1 MLSRHSPQ
9 RYPSFA
15 NFNLIQNYLIDG
27 FPRAVD
33 QAHHF
38 EKLVGAPATVLYFN
52 TSEKICTERC
62 LERAKT
68 SGRVDDTE
76 EIILK
81 RLRTYNEMSKPVVDL
96 YSKRGLVVEVD
107 GAKDVQQVWEDTKK
121 GMAKK
126 APASGGSACCVLF

>member
-1 MLSRHSPQ
+1 M
-9 RYPSFA
+9 
-15 NFNLIQNYLIDG
+15 
-27 FPRAVD
+27 
-33 QAHHF
+33 
-38 EKLVGAPATVLYFN
+38 GAPATVLYYN

-107 GAKDVQQVWEDTKK
+107 GAKDVQQVWEETKK

-126 APASGGSACCVLF
+126 APVSGGSACCVLF

>member
-1 MLSRHSPQ
+1 M
-9 RYPSFA
+9 
-15 NFNLIQNYLIDG
+15 IDG

-33 QAHHF
+33 QAEHF
-38 EKLVGAPATVLYFN
+38 EKLIGEPATVLYFN

-81 RLRTYNEMSKPVVDL
+81 RLRTYNDMSKPVVEL
-96 YSKRGLVVEVD
+96 YKKKGKVVEVD
-107 GAKDVQQVWEDTKK
+107 GGKDQQAVWEDTKK
-121 GMAKK
+121 GMLKK
-126 APASGGSACCVLF
+126 APASGSSACCTLF

>member
-1 MLSRHSPQ
+1 M
-9 RYPSFA
+9 
-15 NFNLIQNYLIDG
+15 
-27 FPRAVD
+27 
-33 QAHHF
+33 
-38 EKLVGAPATVLYFN
+38 
-52 TSEKICTERC
+52 
-62 LERAKT
+62 ERAKT

-126 APASGGSACCVLF
+126 APVSGGSACCVLF

>member
-1 MLSRHSPQ
+1 MLLRHSPQ
-9 RYPSFA
+9 RYLSLE
-15 NFNLIQNYLIDG
+15 NFNLLQNYLIDG

-107 GAKDVQQVWEDTKK
+107 GAKDVQTVWEHTKK